1 MTDSD
6 ILRSAVE
13 RLSEDESLTADLI
26 DDAAKLLL
34 EWGLKMAE
42 MTVQQAKG
50 LSLEE
55 IDARLA
61 ELRRTM
67 RRINR
72 EVGQVKPDAQA
83 ERLWALLLSGP
94 PIEKEEPEVEACCT
108 SDQDQQPSSQS

>member
-1 MTDSD
+1 MTKPD
-6 ILRSAVE
+6 IRQRAAE
-13 RLSEDESLTADLI
+13 RLLEDESLTADLI

-42 MTVQQAKG
+42 MTIQQAKG

-67 RRINR
+67 RRINH
-72 EVGQVKPDAQA
+72 EVGQIEPEAQA
-83 ERLWALLLSGP
+83 ERLGALLSEP
-94 PIEKEEPEVEACCT
+94 SIEEEEPEVEECCANH
-108 SDQDQQPSSQS
+108 QDQQPSSQY